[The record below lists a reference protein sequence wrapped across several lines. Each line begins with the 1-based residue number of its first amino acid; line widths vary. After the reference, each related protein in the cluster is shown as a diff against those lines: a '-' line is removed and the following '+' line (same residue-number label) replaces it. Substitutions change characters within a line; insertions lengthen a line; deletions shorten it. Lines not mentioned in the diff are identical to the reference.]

1 MNRRI
6 ISHTLGW
13 VLIIESLLMLL
24 PLICAICYKEPFML
38 GSFIVA
44 SLAAGLVGFLL
55 TLIKP
60 DNKNMFAREG
70 YITVALSWILMSL
83 FGTIPFVVSG
93 YIPNFIDAFFETVSG
108 FTTTGASILTDVEI
122 LPKSLLFW
130 RSFTHWIG
138 GMGVLVFLVAIL
150 PLFGGTNLNLV
161 KAESTGPAVSKL
173 VPKVKSTAKI
183 LYSIYI
189 ALTVLMVILLLCGG
203 LDLFESLTIAFGTA
217 GTGGFGI
224 VNSSISEFSPYVQIV
239 VTIFMVLFGID
250 FSIYYLILMRK
261 FTAVLKSEE
270 VRTYLLIIFAS
281 IAVITLNVSNMFSS
295 VSEALRHTSF
305 QVASIISST
314 GYMTSDFNLWPS
326 LSKTILV
333 MLMFVGACAGSTGGG
348 MKVSRIMILAK
359 SIIKEIKI
367 LAHPKSTVKITM
379 NGRLVEHETVR
390 AVNVYTAAFFSIF
403 VTTLLIIS
411 LDGFDFATNFTAVTT
426 TLNNI
431 GPGLNNVGP
440 TENFSEFSNLSK
452 ITFSVAMLIGRLEIF
467 PMLVLLSPTSWKK

>member
-6 ISHTLGW
+6 IVHTLGW
-13 VLIIESLLMLL
+13 VLIIEALLMLF

-38 GSFIVA
+38 GSFAIA
-44 SLAAGLVGFLL
+44 SLSAGLIGFLL

-70 YITVALSWILMSL
+70 YITVALSWIIISL
-83 FGTIPFVVSG
+83 FGTIPFVISG
-93 YIPNFIDAFFETVSG
+93 YIPNFFDAFFETVSG
-108 FTTTGASILTDVEI
+108 FTTTGASILTDVEV

-130 RSFTHWIG
+130 RSFTHRIG

-150 PLFGGTNLNLV
+150 PLFGGTNLHLV

-173 VPKVKSTAKI
+173 VPKVKSTAKL

-189 ALTVLMVILLLCGG
+189 ALTLLMVVLLLFGG
-203 LDLFESLTIAFGTA
+203 MDLFEALTTTFGTA

-224 VNSSISEFSPYVQIV
+224 KNTSISEYSPYIQIV
-239 VTIFMVLFGID
+239 VTVFMIIFAVD
-250 FSIYYLILMRK
+250 FSILYLLLMRK
-261 FTAVLKSEE
+261 FSAALKSEE
-270 VRTYLLIIFAS
+270 VRTYLLIIIIS
-281 IAVITLNVSNMFSS
+281 ITIITINISGMFSS
-295 VSEALRHTSF
+295 VSEALRHSSF

-314 GYMTSDFNLWPS
+314 GYMTSDFNTWPA

-333 MLMFVGACAGSTGGG
+333 ILMFIGACAGSTGGG
-348 MKVSRIMILAK
+348 MKVSRIMILFK

-379 NGRLVEHETVR
+379 NDRLVEHETVR

-411 LDGFDFATNFTAVTT
+411 LDGFDFTTNFTAVTT
-426 TLNNI
+426 TINNI
-431 GPGLNNVGP
+431 GPGLEKVGP
-440 TENFSEFSNLSK
+440 TANFSEFSNLSK
-452 ITFSVAMLIGRLEIF
+452 ITFSFAMLIGRLEIF